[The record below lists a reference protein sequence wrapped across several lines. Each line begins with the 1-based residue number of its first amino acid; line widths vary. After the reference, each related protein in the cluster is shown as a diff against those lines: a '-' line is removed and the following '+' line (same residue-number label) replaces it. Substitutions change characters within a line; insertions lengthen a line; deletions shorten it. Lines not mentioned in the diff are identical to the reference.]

1 MAERQP
7 VAVPRASHAIQFGG
21 FVTAPT
27 VATSDTTEWGT
38 VMTWPSPLQHL
49 FERLRGSSLTFAHV
63 LHHEDREEIDVILR
77 HYTQQADLIEER
89 LRTIVTVRSERERDQ

>member
-7 VAVPRASHAIQFGG
+7 VAVPRAGNTLQFGG
-21 FVTAPT
+21 LVAATAN
-27 VATSDTTEWGT
+27 SDTTEWGD

-89 LRTIVTVRSERERDQ
+89 LRTIVTVRSERERGQ